1 MSDKFNAT
9 ESFNEIDKEILTS
22 FFPKERK
29 VDPPRKQDLEK
40 LIGLD
45 FRLERNS
52 ISNNYIEVKFLG
64 DKLSSKHISALRSVK
79 SQLIKLDLSHSNFN
93 DRLLSKLSSFESLQ
107 YLKIN
112 DTEIT
117 DKGLKSISSSVQSLN
132 LKSWNEFRDARKSR
146 KI

>member
-1 MSDKFNAT
+1 MINYICPLRGILNLTENELEILRIWIEKGGEFDRFNKIN
-9 ESFNEIDKEILTS
+9 SFNEIDKEILTS

-40 LIGLD
+40 LIDLN

-79 SQLIKLDLSHSNFN
+79 KSANKVG
-93 DRLLSKLSSFESLQ
+93 FESLK
-107 YLKIN
+107 L
-112 DTEIT
+112 
-117 DKGLKSISSSVQSLN
+117 
-132 LKSWNEFRDARKSR
+132 
-146 KI
+146 